1 MNFLYADRLFYNYW
15 KSGEYYNYLFHIH
28 QRNWKSEMSEIQGH
42 KGISVWRKWEF
53 LLSVLCYRIIRK
65 DKFED
70 TIDVT
75 ISKRKKKPLAPWHKP
90 FTSSCGNWRHRK
102 IWLLSTKEIWKAE
115 LQRRMKGEVYKLKD
129 QAVISLKKTICDW

>member
-75 ISKRKKKPLAPWHKP
+75 ISKRKKKTSGTLA
-90 FTSSCGNWRHRK
+90 
-102 IWLLSTKEIWKAE
+102 
-115 LQRRMKGEVYKLKD
+115 
-129 QAVISLKKTICDW
+129 